1 MVTFGPLLTPTSGHT
16 GLSLDVANIFLV
28 LFERAKASSSLHK
41 MTIPMI
47 TSVQIKL
54 TQFANIR
61 IEAFLSFCSRRRTK
75 RNVFAG
81 VRAVSRN
88 EAAHS
93 GKNTLPPKVAW
104 KLIFVRS
111 RGCKFVRGR
120 ATYFDFT
127 TFLSLKRQERTK
139 EKEKVCEPPKK
150 FFHKKFEMNLS
161 PWIFLLPAKTFHL
174 TSRWCP

>member
-1 MVTFGPLLTPTSGHT
+1 MVSPFPNLIE
-16 GLSLDVANIFLV
+16 SLKTT
-28 LFERAKASSSLHK
+28 R
-41 MTIPMI
+41 T
-47 TSVQIKL
+47 
-54 TQFANIR
+54 
-61 IEAFLSFCSRRRTK
+61 RRRESW
-75 RNVFAG
+75 

-111 RGCKFVRGR
+111 RRCKFVRGR

-161 PWIFLLPAKTFHL
+161 PWIFLLDIEMVSLGQYVAGCWFDAFPPKTLKRDSEANFRDNYNKTFFAVKNVGPVNEL
-174 TSRWCP
+174 DLLSICTKVMQMVIL

>member
-81 VRAVSRN
+81 VRAVSRIG
-88 EAAHS
+88 ERQEELFITPAPI
-93 GKNTLPPKVAW
+93 L
-104 KLIFVRS
+104 LLLRS
-111 RGCKFVRGR
+111 REVGR
-120 ATYFDFT
+120 
-127 TFLSLKRQERTK
+127 
-139 EKEKVCEPPKK
+139 
-150 FFHKKFEMNLS
+150 
-161 PWIFLLPAKTFHL
+161 
-174 TSRWCP
+174 